1 MRHILSLCFLLVSGT
16 LVAGAPSEVN
26 ESLTVTSDKIYTV
39 SSFDSID
46 YFTVYSLNGTPLWEV
61 NFTSK
66 IITWKVANDSIIILS
81 KARNGSAYFVTS
93 IKNDDG
99 TMAWEKPINAPV
111 LSLPDTIDALDPS
124 EI

>member
-1 MRHILSLCFLLVSGT
+1 MKRLLSLCFLFVSATILAGT
-16 LVAGAPSEVN
+16 PAEVN
-26 ESLTVTSDKIYTV
+26 ENLSVTSDKIYTV

-46 YFTVYSLNGTPLWEV
+46 YFTVYSFEGTPLWEV

-66 IITWKVANDSIIILS
+66 IISWKIANNSIIILS
-81 KARNGSAYFVTS
+81 KARNGLTYFVTS

-99 TMAWEKPINAPV
+99 TMTWEKPIHSPV
-111 LSLPDTIDALDPS
+111 STIPELIDPLDPS